1 MSIGGNNSC
10 PKAILNG
17 KKMSQ
22 ALLNHRPPLSG
33 ASDRTGRGRAVTA
46 RGRQLSGG
54 TFSGPAPDRRTPS
67 QPVTFDARPGHPAGS
82 LCAASPQ
89 PAARASPFTGNSHD
103 TLPFH
108 TQNESAPLRGRS
120 VGVNAQ
126 QRQEPAGAGGEQS
139 ARAGAWSQTLR
150 AGGVCR
156 LQGGGQA
163 VRAPGAG
170 GGRVRICAAARVLPA
185 QGSLPGGPGVQGL
198 GLPCCG
204 TVRPRPAGDG
214 RSSRYPES
222 KAARAGRKGRRP
234 CGASVPRT
242 PPRFRR
248 ARDSAPTPST
258 EQGLAPCSPAR
269 RCPSQPAP
277 PTSSPPHTLPA
288 LGAHRIKSPG
298 GWGFHPHQRQPRR
311 VTLTWP

>member
-22 ALLNHRPPLSG
+22 ALLSHRPPLSG

-54 TFSGPAPDRRTPS
+54 TFSGPAPDHRTPS
-67 QPVTFDARPGHPAGS
+67 QPVTFDARPGHPAGC

-126 QRQEPAGAGGEQS
+126 QRQEPARAGGEQS
-139 ARAGAWSQTLR
+139 ARAGAWPQTLR
-150 AGGVCR
+150 AGGV
-156 LQGGGQA
+156 
-163 VRAPGAG
+163 
-170 GGRVRICAAARVLPA
+170 
-185 QGSLPGGPGVQGL
+185 SL
-198 GLPCCG
+198 
-204 TVRPRPAGDG
+204 
-214 RSSRYPES
+214 
-222 KAARAGRKGRRP
+222 AGRGDRQS
-234 CGASVPRT
+234 GLQVLVAAGSASVPR
-242 PPRFRR
+242 PACSPRR
-248 ARDSAPTPST
+248 APFPEAP
-258 EQGLAPCSPAR
+258 AC
-269 RCPSQPAP
+269 
-277 PTSSPPHTLPA
+277 
-288 LGAHRIKSPG
+288 G
-298 GWGFHPHQRQPRR
+298 G
-311 VTLTWP
+311 

>member
-108 TQNESAPLRGRS
+108 TQNERAPLRGRS

-150 AGGVCR
+150 AGGV
-156 LQGGGQA
+156 
-163 VRAPGAG
+163 
-170 GGRVRICAAARVLPA
+170 
-185 QGSLPGGPGVQGL
+185 SL
-198 GLPCCG
+198 
-204 TVRPRPAGDG
+204 
-214 RSSRYPES
+214 
-222 KAARAGRKGRRP
+222 AGRGDRQS
-234 CGASVPRT
+234 GLQVLVAAGSASVPRPACSPRRAPFPEAPACRGWGCRAAGQSDLGPLAT
-242 PPRFRR
+242 AAPVAIPSLKRHVPVGRAAGPAGPPCPERRPGSEEPGTRPPRPAQSKALHPAPRHDAAPHSR
-248 ARDSAPTPST
+248 LHPHRPHHTPCQRSARTGSSLQVAGASTPTN
-258 EQGLAPCSPAR
+258 ASPAE
-269 RCPSQPAP
+269 
-277 PTSSPPHTLPA
+277 
-288 LGAHRIKSPG
+288 
-298 GWGFHPHQRQPRR
+298 
-311 VTLTWP
+311 

>member
-1 MSIGGNNSC
+1 MSISGNNSC

-54 TFSGPAPDRRTPS
+54 TFSGPAPDHRTPS

-126 QRQEPAGAGGEQS
+126 QRQEPAGAGGERS

-222 KAARAGRKGRRP
+222 KAARAGRKGRPGSEEPGTRP
-234 CGASVPRT
+234 PLPAQSKASHPAPRHDAAPHSRLHPHRPHHTPCQRSARTGSSLQVAGAST
-242 PPRFRR
+242 PTN
-248 ARDSAPTPST
+248 A
-258 EQGLAPCSPAR
+258 SPAE
-269 RCPSQPAP
+269 
-277 PTSSPPHTLPA
+277 
-288 LGAHRIKSPG
+288 
-298 GWGFHPHQRQPRR
+298 
-311 VTLTWP
+311 

>member
-1 MSIGGNNSC
+1 
-10 PKAILNG
+10 
-17 KKMSQ
+17 MSQ
-22 ALLNHRPPLSG
+22 GHFKWKENVTGPPESQATSLWSLRPHGPRESSHCARPAAVRRHLLW
-33 ASDRTGRGRAVTA
+33 TG
-46 RGRQLSGG
+46 
-54 TFSGPAPDRRTPS
+54 SGPPDTVPACHLRCPPRS
-67 QPVTFDARPGHPAGS
+67 SRGVPVRCLSPACS
-82 LCAASPQ
+82 
-89 PAARASPFTGNSHD
+89 TGLAVYWEFPRHTSI
-103 TLPFH
+103 H

-163 VRAPGAG
+163 VRAPGPG

>member
-126 QRQEPAGAGGEQS
+126 QRQEPAGAGGERS
-139 ARAGAWSQTLR
+139 ARAGAWPQTLR
-150 AGGVCR
+150 AGGV
-156 LQGGGQA
+156 
-163 VRAPGAG
+163 
-170 GGRVRICAAARVLPA
+170 
-185 QGSLPGGPGVQGL
+185 SL
-198 GLPCCG
+198 
-204 TVRPRPAGDG
+204 
-214 RSSRYPES
+214 
-222 KAARAGRKGRRP
+222 AGRGDRQS
-234 CGASVPRT
+234 GLQVLVAAGSASVPR
-242 PPRFRR
+242 PACSPRR
-248 ARDSAPTPST
+248 APFPEAP
-258 EQGLAPCSPAR
+258 AC
-269 RCPSQPAP
+269 
-277 PTSSPPHTLPA
+277 
-288 LGAHRIKSPG
+288 G
-298 GWGFHPHQRQPRR
+298 GWGCRAAGQSDLGPLATAAPVAIPSLKRHVPVGRAAGPVGPPCPERRPGSEEPGTRPPRPAQSKASHPAPRHDAAPHSRLHPHRPHHTPCQRSARTGSSLQVAGASTP
-311 VTLTWP
+311 TNASPAE

>member
-1 MSIGGNNSC
+1 
-10 PKAILNG
+10 
-17 KKMSQ
+17 MSQ

-46 RGRQLSGG
+46 RSRQLSGG

-103 TLPFH
+103 TLPCH

-150 AGGVCR
+150 AGGV
-156 LQGGGQA
+156 
-163 VRAPGAG
+163 
-170 GGRVRICAAARVLPA
+170 
-185 QGSLPGGPGVQGL
+185 SL
-198 GLPCCG
+198 
-204 TVRPRPAGDG
+204 
-214 RSSRYPES
+214 
-222 KAARAGRKGRRP
+222 AGRGDRQS
-234 CGASVPRT
+234 GLQVLVAAGSASVPRPACSPRRAPFPEAPACRGWGCRAAGQSDLGPLAT
-242 PPRFRR
+242 AAPVAIPSLKRHVPVGRAAGPVGPPCPERRPGSEEPGTRPPRPAQSKASHPAPRHDAAPHSR
-248 ARDSAPTPST
+248 LHPHRPHHTPCQRSARTGSSLQVAGASTPTN
-258 EQGLAPCSPAR
+258 ASPAE
-269 RCPSQPAP
+269 
-277 PTSSPPHTLPA
+277 
-288 LGAHRIKSPG
+288 
-298 GWGFHPHQRQPRR
+298 
-311 VTLTWP
+311 

>member
-1 MSIGGNNSC
+1 
-10 PKAILNG
+10 
-17 KKMSQ
+17 MSQ
-22 ALLNHRPPLSG
+22 ALLSHRPPLSG

-54 TFSGPAPDRRTPS
+54 TFSGPAPDHRTPS

-150 AGGVCR
+150 AGGV
-156 LQGGGQA
+156 
-163 VRAPGAG
+163 
-170 GGRVRICAAARVLPA
+170 
-185 QGSLPGGPGVQGL
+185 SL
-198 GLPCCG
+198 
-204 TVRPRPAGDG
+204 
-214 RSSRYPES
+214 
-222 KAARAGRKGRRP
+222 AGRGDRQS
-234 CGASVPRT
+234 GLQVLVAAGSASVPRPACSPRRAPFPEAPACRGWGCRAAGQSDLGPLAT
-242 PPRFRR
+242 AAPVAIPSLKRHMPVGRAAGPAGPLCPERRPGSEEPGTRPPRPAQSKASHPAPRHDAAPHSR
-248 ARDSAPTPST
+248 LHPHRPHHTPCQRSARTGSSLQVAGASTPTN
-258 EQGLAPCSPAR
+258 ASPAE
-269 RCPSQPAP
+269 
-277 PTSSPPHTLPA
+277 
-288 LGAHRIKSPG
+288 
-298 GWGFHPHQRQPRR
+298 
-311 VTLTWP
+311 

>member
-67 QPVTFDARPGHPAGS
+67 QPVTFDVRPGHPAGS

-126 QRQEPAGAGGEQS
+126 QRQEPAGAGGAQS

-150 AGGVCR
+150 AGGV
-156 LQGGGQA
+156 
-163 VRAPGAG
+163 
-170 GGRVRICAAARVLPA
+170 
-185 QGSLPGGPGVQGL
+185 SL
-198 GLPCCG
+198 
-204 TVRPRPAGDG
+204 
-214 RSSRYPES
+214 
-222 KAARAGRKGRRP
+222 AGRGDRQS
-234 CGASVPRT
+234 GLQVLVAAGSASVPR
-242 PPRFRR
+242 PACSPRR
-248 ARDSAPTPST
+248 APFPEAP
-258 EQGLAPCSPAR
+258 AC
-269 RCPSQPAP
+269 
-277 PTSSPPHTLPA
+277 
-288 LGAHRIKSPG
+288 G
-298 GWGFHPHQRQPRR
+298 GWGCRAAGQSNLGPLATAAPVAIPSLKRHVPVGRAAGPAGPPCPERRPGSEEPGTRPPRPAQSKASHPAPRHDAAPHSRLHPHRPHHTPCQRSARTGSSLQVAGASTP
-311 VTLTWP
+311 TNASPAE

>member
-54 TFSGPAPDRRTPS
+54 TFSGPAPDHRTPS

-150 AGGVCR
+150 AGGV
-156 LQGGGQA
+156 
-163 VRAPGAG
+163 
-170 GGRVRICAAARVLPA
+170 
-185 QGSLPGGPGVQGL
+185 SL
-198 GLPCCG
+198 
-204 TVRPRPAGDG
+204 
-214 RSSRYPES
+214 
-222 KAARAGRKGRRP
+222 AGRGDRQS
-234 CGASVPRT
+234 GLQVLVAAGSASVPRPACSPRRAPFPEAPACRGWGCRAAGQSDLGPLAT
-242 PPRFRR
+242 AAPVAIPSLKRHVPVGRAAGPAGPPCPERRPGSEEPGTRPPRPAQSKASHPAPRHDAAPHSR
-248 ARDSAPTPST
+248 LHPHRPHHTPCQRSAPTGSSLQVAGAST
-258 EQGLAPCSPAR
+258 PTNASPAE
-269 RCPSQPAP
+269 
-277 PTSSPPHTLPA
+277 
-288 LGAHRIKSPG
+288 
-298 GWGFHPHQRQPRR
+298 
-311 VTLTWP
+311 

>member
-126 QRQEPAGAGGEQS
+126 QRQEPAGAGGARS
-139 ARAGAWSQTLR
+139 ARAGAWPQTLR
-150 AGGVCR
+150 AGGV
-156 LQGGGQA
+156 
-163 VRAPGAG
+163 
-170 GGRVRICAAARVLPA
+170 
-185 QGSLPGGPGVQGL
+185 SL
-198 GLPCCG
+198 
-204 TVRPRPAGDG
+204 
-214 RSSRYPES
+214 
-222 KAARAGRKGRRP
+222 AGRGDRQS
-234 CGASVPRT
+234 GLQVLVAAGSASVPRPACSPRRAPFPEAPAYRGWGCRAAGQSDLGPLAT
-242 PPRFRR
+242 AAPVAIPSLKRHVPVGRAAGPAGPPCPERRPGSEEPGTRPPRPAQSKASHPAPRHDAAPHSR
-248 ARDSAPTPST
+248 LHPHRPHHTPCQRSARTGSSLQVAGASTPTN
-258 EQGLAPCSPAR
+258 ASPAE
-269 RCPSQPAP
+269 
-277 PTSSPPHTLPA
+277 
-288 LGAHRIKSPG
+288 
-298 GWGFHPHQRQPRR
+298 
-311 VTLTWP
+311 

>member
-1 MSIGGNNSC
+1 
-10 PKAILNG
+10 
-17 KKMSQ
+17 MSQ
-22 ALLNHRPPLSG
+22 ALLSHRPPLSG

-54 TFSGPAPDRRTPS
+54 TFSGPAPDHRTPS

-103 TLPFH
+103 TLPCH

-120 VGVNAQ
+120 WGST
-126 QRQEPAGAGGEQS
+126 PSS
-139 ARAGAWSQTLR
+139 ARSRPEREASKALARAPGRRPSVLGACV
-150 AGGVCR
+150 ACR
-156 LQGGGQA
+156 EGGQA

-222 KAARAGRKGRRP
+222 KAARAGRKGCPGSEEPGTRP
-234 CGASVPRT
+234 PRPAQSKASHPAPRHDAAPHSRLHPHRPHHTPCQRSARTGSSLQVAGAST
-242 PPRFRR
+242 PTN
-248 ARDSAPTPST
+248 A
-258 EQGLAPCSPAR
+258 SPAE
-269 RCPSQPAP
+269 
-277 PTSSPPHTLPA
+277 
-288 LGAHRIKSPG
+288 
-298 GWGFHPHQRQPRR
+298 
-311 VTLTWP
+311 

>member
-1 MSIGGNNSC
+1 
-10 PKAILNG
+10 
-17 KKMSQ
+17 MSQ

-150 AGGVCR
+150 AGGV
-156 LQGGGQA
+156 
-163 VRAPGAG
+163 
-170 GGRVRICAAARVLPA
+170 
-185 QGSLPGGPGVQGL
+185 SL
-198 GLPCCG
+198 
-204 TVRPRPAGDG
+204 
-214 RSSRYPES
+214 
-222 KAARAGRKGRRP
+222 AGRGDRQS
-234 CGASVPRT
+234 GLQVLVAAGSASVPRPACSPRRAPFPEAPACRGWGCRAAGQSDLGPLAT
-242 PPRFRR
+242 AAPVAIPSLKRHVPVGRAAGPAGPPCPKRRPGSEEPGTRPPRPAQSKASHPAPRHDAAPHSRR
-248 ARDSAPTPST
+248 HPHRPHHTPCQRSARTGSSLQVAGASTPTN
-258 EQGLAPCSPAR
+258 ASPAE
-269 RCPSQPAP
+269 
-277 PTSSPPHTLPA
+277 
-288 LGAHRIKSPG
+288 
-298 GWGFHPHQRQPRR
+298 
-311 VTLTWP
+311 

>member
-1 MSIGGNNSC
+1 
-10 PKAILNG
+10 
-17 KKMSQ
+17 MSQ

-54 TFSGPAPDRRTPS
+54 TFSGPALDRRTPS

-89 PAARASPFTGNSHD
+89 PAAQASPFTGNSHD

-150 AGGVCR
+150 AGGV
-156 LQGGGQA
+156 
-163 VRAPGAG
+163 
-170 GGRVRICAAARVLPA
+170 
-185 QGSLPGGPGVQGL
+185 SL
-198 GLPCCG
+198 
-204 TVRPRPAGDG
+204 
-214 RSSRYPES
+214 
-222 KAARAGRKGRRP
+222 AGRGDRQS
-234 CGASVPRT
+234 GLQVLVAAGSASVPRPACSPRRAPFPEAPACRGWGCRAAGQSDLGPLAT
-242 PPRFRR
+242 AAPVAIPSLKRHVPVGRAAGPAGPPCPERRPGSEEPGTRPPR
-248 ARDSAPTPST
+248 
-258 EQGLAPCSPAR
+258 PAQ
-269 RCPSQPAP
+269 SKASHPAP
-277 PTSSPPHTLPA
+277 RHDAAPHSRL
-288 LGAHRIKSPG
+288 
-298 GWGFHPHQRQPRR
+298 HPHRPHHTPCQRSARTGSSLQVAGASTPTNASP
-311 VTLTWP
+311 VE

>member
-1 MSIGGNNSC
+1 
-10 PKAILNG
+10 
-17 KKMSQ
+17 MSQ
-22 ALLNHRPPLSG
+22 ALLSHRPPLSG

-150 AGGVCR
+150 AGGV
-156 LQGGGQA
+156 
-163 VRAPGAG
+163 
-170 GGRVRICAAARVLPA
+170 
-185 QGSLPGGPGVQGL
+185 SL
-198 GLPCCG
+198 
-204 TVRPRPAGDG
+204 
-214 RSSRYPES
+214 
-222 KAARAGRKGRRP
+222 AGRGDRQS
-234 CGASVPRT
+234 GLQVLVAAGSASVPRPACSPRRAPFPEAPACRGWGCRAAGQSDLGPLAT
-242 PPRFRR
+242 AAPVAIPSLKRHVPVGRAAGPAGPPCPERRPGSEEPGTRPPRPAQSKASHPAPRHDAAPHSR
-248 ARDSAPTPST
+248 LHPHRPHHTPCQRSARTGSSLQVAGASTPTN
-258 EQGLAPCSPAR
+258 ASPAE
-269 RCPSQPAP
+269 
-277 PTSSPPHTLPA
+277 
-288 LGAHRIKSPG
+288 
-298 GWGFHPHQRQPRR
+298 
-311 VTLTWP
+311 

>member
-150 AGGVCR
+150 AGGV
-156 LQGGGQA
+156 
-163 VRAPGAG
+163 
-170 GGRVRICAAARVLPA
+170 
-185 QGSLPGGPGVQGL
+185 SL
-198 GLPCCG
+198 
-204 TVRPRPAGDG
+204 
-214 RSSRYPES
+214 
-222 KAARAGRKGRRP
+222 AGRGDRQS
-234 CGASVPRT
+234 GLQVLVAAGSASVPRPACSPRRAPFPEAPACRGWGCRAAGQSDLGPLAT
-242 PPRFRR
+242 AAPVAIPSLKRHVPVGRAAGPAGPPCPERRPGSEEPGTRPPRPAQSKASHPAPRHDAAPHSR
-248 ARDSAPTPST
+248 LHPHRPHHTPCQRSARTGSSLQVAGASTPTN
-258 EQGLAPCSPAR
+258 ASPAE
-269 RCPSQPAP
+269 
-277 PTSSPPHTLPA
+277 
-288 LGAHRIKSPG
+288 
-298 GWGFHPHQRQPRR
+298 
-311 VTLTWP
+311 

>member
-33 ASDRTGRGRAVTA
+33 DSDRTGRGRAVTA
-46 RGRQLSGG
+46 RSRQLSGG

-120 VGVNAQ
+120 WGST
-126 QRQEPAGAGGEQS
+126 PSS
-139 ARAGAWSQTLR
+139 ARSRPEREASKAL
-150 AGGVCR
+150 A
-156 LQGGGQA
+156 
-163 VRAPGAG
+163 RAPG
-170 GGRVRICAAARVLPA
+170 
-185 QGSLPGGPGVQGL
+185 
-198 GLPCCG
+198 
-204 TVRPRPAGDG
+204 
-214 RSSRYPES
+214 
-222 KAARAGRKGRRP
+222 RRP
-234 CGASVPRT
+234 SVLGACVACREGDRQSGLQVLVAAGSASVPRPACSPCRAPFLEAPACRGWGCRAAGQSDLGPLAT
-242 PPRFRR
+242 AAPVAIPSLKRHVPVGRAAGPAGPPCPERRPGSEEPGTRPPRPAQSKASHPAPRHDAAPHSR
-248 ARDSAPTPST
+248 LHPHRPHHTPCQRSARTGSSLQVAGASTPTN
-258 EQGLAPCSPAR
+258 ASPAE
-269 RCPSQPAP
+269 
-277 PTSSPPHTLPA
+277 
-288 LGAHRIKSPG
+288 
-298 GWGFHPHQRQPRR
+298 
-311 VTLTWP
+311 

>member
-150 AGGVCR
+150 AGGV
-156 LQGGGQA
+156 
-163 VRAPGAG
+163 
-170 GGRVRICAAARVLPA
+170 
-185 QGSLPGGPGVQGL
+185 SL
-198 GLPCCG
+198 
-204 TVRPRPAGDG
+204 
-214 RSSRYPES
+214 
-222 KAARAGRKGRRP
+222 AGRGDRQS
-234 CGASVPRT
+234 GLQVLVAAGSASVPR
-242 PPRFRR
+242 PACSPRR
-248 ARDSAPTPST
+248 APFPEAPACRGWGCRAAGQSDLGPLATAAPVAIPSLKRHVPVGRAAQVPKS
-258 EQGLAPCSPAR
+258 QGLGPHAQHRARPRTLLPGTTLPLTAGSTHIVPTTHPASAR
-269 RCPSQPAP
+269 RAQDQVSRWLGLPPPPTPAP
-277 PTSSPPHTLPA
+277 PSDSHMA
-288 LGAHRIKSPG
+288 LNS
-298 GWGFHPHQRQPRR
+298 QPD
-311 VTLTWP
+311 LKIPEA

>member
-1 MSIGGNNSC
+1 
-10 PKAILNG
+10 
-17 KKMSQ
+17 MSQ
-22 ALLNHRPPLSG
+22 ALLSHTPPLSG

-46 RGRQLSGG
+46 RGEHAGGWQLSGG

-156 LQGGGQA
+156 LQGGGTGS
-163 VRAPGAG
+163 PGSRCWWRPG
-170 GGRVRICAAARVLPA
+170 PHLCPARVLPA

-222 KAARAGRKGRRP
+222 KAARAGRKGRPGSEEPGTRP
-234 CGASVPRT
+234 PRPAQSKASHPAPWHDAAPHSWLHPHRPHHTPCQRSARTGSSLQVAGAST
-242 PPRFRR
+242 PTN
-248 ARDSAPTPST
+248 A
-258 EQGLAPCSPAR
+258 SPAE
-269 RCPSQPAP
+269 
-277 PTSSPPHTLPA
+277 
-288 LGAHRIKSPG
+288 
-298 GWGFHPHQRQPRR
+298 
-311 VTLTWP
+311 

>member
-1 MSIGGNNSC
+1 
-10 PKAILNG
+10 
-17 KKMSQ
+17 MSQ

-54 TFSGPAPDRRTPS
+54 TFSGPAPDHRTPS

-163 VRAPGAG
+163 VRAPGPG

-222 KAARAGRKGRRP
+222 KAARAGRKGCPGSEEPGTRP
-234 CGASVPRT
+234 PRPAQSKASHPAPRHDAAPHSRLHPHRPHHTPCQRSARTGSSLQVAGAST
-242 PPRFRR
+242 PTN
-248 ARDSAPTPST
+248 A
-258 EQGLAPCSPAR
+258 SPAE
-269 RCPSQPAP
+269 
-277 PTSSPPHTLPA
+277 
-288 LGAHRIKSPG
+288 
-298 GWGFHPHQRQPRR
+298 
-311 VTLTWP
+311 

>member
-126 QRQEPAGAGGEQS
+126 QRQEPAGAEAS
-139 ARAGAWSQTLR
+139 EALARAPGRRPSVLGA
-150 AGGVCR
+150 CR
-156 LQGGGQA
+156 LQGGGTGSPGSRCWWRPGPHLCRGP
-163 VRAPGAG
+163 RAPRAGLPSRRPRRAGAG
-170 GGRVRICAAARVLPA
+170 AAVLRDSPTSARW
-185 QGSLPGGPGVQGL
+185 
-198 GLPCCG
+198 
-204 TVRPRPAGDG
+204 
-214 RSSRYPES
+214 
-222 KAARAGRKGRRP
+222 RRP
-234 CGASVPRT
+234 LQSL
-242 PPRFRR
+242 
-248 ARDSAPTPST
+248 S
-258 EQGLAPCSPAR
+258 
-269 RCPSQPAP
+269 
-277 PTSSPPHTLPA
+277 
-288 LGAHRIKSPG
+288 
-298 GWGFHPHQRQPRR
+298 R
-311 VTLTWP
+311 V

>member
-156 LQGGGQA
+156 LQGGGTGSPGSRCWWRPGPHLCRGP
-163 VRAPGAG
+163 RAPRAGLPSRRPRRAGAG
-170 GGRVRICAAARVLPA
+170 AAVLRDSPTSARW
-185 QGSLPGGPGVQGL
+185 
-198 GLPCCG
+198 
-204 TVRPRPAGDG
+204 
-214 RSSRYPES
+214 
-222 KAARAGRKGRRP
+222 RRP
-234 CGASVPRT
+234 LQSL
-242 PPRFRR
+242 
-248 ARDSAPTPST
+248 S
-258 EQGLAPCSPAR
+258 
-269 RCPSQPAP
+269 
-277 PTSSPPHTLPA
+277 
-288 LGAHRIKSPG
+288 
-298 GWGFHPHQRQPRR
+298 R
-311 VTLTWP
+311 V